1 MKVSIYENKKEE
13 NERDFKIPY
22 SSVKFVPF
30 LLEWGLYNGK
40 QQLGFHMG
48 QFENFCL

>member
-30 LLEWGLYNGK
+30 LLELGLYNGK
-40 QQLGFHMG
+40 QQIARFSHGPV
-48 QFENFCL
+48 